1 MIGSRVGY
9 AGPARGGGGK
19 VQRAQLE
26 KAAPPVTAVPGWSA
40 QTRAQRGTSVWNPG
54 APPPSSRAVSTP
66 RTGETAD
73 RQGAAA
79 GLRTSQVASQSRTCE
94 RYKLRSSQAGPG
106 LGNGGRAAA

>member
-54 APPPSSRAVSTP
+54 VPPPLPEQCPLREP
-66 RTGETAD
+66 EKRPTAKVQRRD
-73 RQGAAA
+73 
-79 GLRTSQVASQSRTCE
+79 
-94 RYKLRSSQAGPG
+94 
-106 LGNGGRAAA
+106 

>member
-54 APPPSSRAVSTP
+54 VPPPPFPSSVHSENRRNGRPPGCSGGIENQSGRLT
-66 RTGETAD
+66 
-73 RQGAAA
+73 
-79 GLRTSQVASQSRTCE
+79 VAH
-94 RYKLRSSQAGPG
+94 L
-106 LGNGGRAAA
+106 

>member
-54 APPPSSRAVSTP
+54 VPPPPLPEQCPLREP
-66 RTGETAD
+66 EKRPTARVQRRD
-73 RQGAAA
+73 
-79 GLRTSQVASQSRTCE
+79 
-94 RYKLRSSQAGPG
+94 
-106 LGNGGRAAA
+106 

>member
-1 MIGSRVGY
+1 MIGFRGRY

-19 VQRAQLE
+19 VQRAQIE
-26 KAAPPVTAVPGWSA
+26 KATPAVTAVPGWSA

-54 APPPSSRAVSTP
+54 APPPQNSVHSL

-79 GLRTSQVASQSRTCE
+79 GLRTSQVASHSRTCE
-94 RYKLRSSQAGPG
+94 R
-106 LGNGGRAAA
+106 